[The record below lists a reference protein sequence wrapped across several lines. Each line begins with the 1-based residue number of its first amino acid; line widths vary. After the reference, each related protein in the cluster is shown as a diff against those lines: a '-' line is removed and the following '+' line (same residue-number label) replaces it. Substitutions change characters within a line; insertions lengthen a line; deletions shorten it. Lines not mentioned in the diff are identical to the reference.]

1 MNPKNLRIACGLIG
15 IILILALG
23 FLIILPS
30 IEDTS
35 TTILSSTANS
45 EELTYFDNSTP
56 KATAISIAR
65 LNEGAN
71 GFKYDTVNSASLT
84 SDGKYWIVKMS
95 STGFDDWT
103 VTVDPKTLMSKSSA
117 NLKNR
122 EKDIWVSFDELKA
135 VYIAE
140 IQSTGSNG
148 GIGKPSKVT
157 IAGKEVWKVPVYYFD
172 VGDGQKQVEY
182 VYVNVKTGK
191 SKNELYSDVFNE
203 VAGDN
208 WLTLKQVD
216 DTINKINKMYNLPE
230 PPFRDA
236 LRELYSK

>member
-1 MNPKNLRIACGLIG
+1 MNKKNLLIAGSIVSII
-15 IILILALG
+15 IILAIT
-23 FLIILPS
+23 IIIIIPTVTN
-30 IEDTS
+30 TS
-35 TTILSSTANS
+35 ATILSSTADS

-56 KATAISIAR
+56 ESAAISIAR
-65 LNEGAN
+65 LNDGAN
-71 GFKYDTVNSASLT
+71 GFKYDTVNSVSLT
-84 SDGKYWIVKMS
+84 SNGKYWIVKMG
-95 STGFDDWT
+95 TAGYDDWV
-103 VTVDPKTLMSKSSA
+103 VTVDAKTLMSKSSA
-117 NLKNR
+117 NGKNR

-135 VYIAE
+135 CYIAE

-148 GIGKPSKVT
+148 GIGKPSNVT
-157 IAGKEVWKVPVYYFD
+157 MDGKEIWKVPVYYFD
-172 VGDGQKQVEY
+172 VGDGQEQAEY

-191 SKNELYSDVFNE
+191 SKNELYGDVFNE

-216 DTINKINKMYNLPE
+216 DTINKVNKMHNLPE